1 MKGSR
6 KQKLGVGVCCNDEGK
21 DHKTLTLHVVKIKED
36 EIMNAIDIIRI

>member
-1 MKGSR
+1 MMA
-6 KQKLGVGVCCNDEGK
+6 GK